1 MFFDTLPISQ
11 NASYLFIITLINCVF
26 KQIQTLGM
34 HTTTTAAC
42 NKKVSEGLIISGD
55 SRPFFDIYATCS
67 SLEKLFINWLKAW
80 WLFQNVHIA
89 IKKGGGLRKL
99 IQKVGNTDVMFT
111 YLSSTHWT
119 RGFPI
124 EPSWNT
130 FFAKYVFAM

>member
-1 MFFDTLPISQ
+1 M
-11 NASYLFIITLINCVF
+11 F

-89 IKKGGGLRKL
+89 IEKGGFKE
-99 IQKVGNTDVMFT
+99 N
-111 YLSSTHWT
+111 
-119 RGFPI
+119 
-124 EPSWNT
+124 
-130 FFAKYVFAM
+130 